1 MFALKAI
8 SILSSHALILEI
20 WRCQN
25 LWDLFRDSLIT
36 TDTML
41 SVVMLYAL
49 IFTIKPTGE
58 PTMNPYT
65 IIESFELHEG
75 QLENWK
81 ELSKSID
88 TDIAKAE
95 GFISR
100 DSGIDPDSR
109 VYCIVK
115 WESKTHQETFMK
127 NLMSQEG
134 SDEMMKHF
142 GSIANMETEIRQEID
157 IF

>member
-1 MFALKAI
+1 
-8 SILSSHALILEI
+8 
-20 WRCQN
+20 
-25 LWDLFRDSLIT
+25 
-36 TDTML
+36 ML

-49 IFTIKPTGE
+49 IFTIKLTGE

>member
-1 MFALKAI
+1 
-8 SILSSHALILEI
+8 
-20 WRCQN
+20 
-25 LWDLFRDSLIT
+25 
-36 TDTML
+36 ML

-49 IFTIKPTGE
+49 TSTIKPIGE
-58 PTMNPYT
+58 LQMNPYT

-81 ELSKSID
+81 ELSKTID
-88 TDIAKAE
+88 TDIAKSE

-100 DSGIDPDSR
+100 DSGIDADSR

-115 WESKTHQETFMK
+115 WEGKAHQEAFMEK
-127 NLMSQEG
+127 FMSQEG
-134 SDEMMKHF
+134 ADEMMKHF

>member
-1 MFALKAI
+1 
-8 SILSSHALILEI
+8 
-20 WRCQN
+20 
-25 LWDLFRDSLIT
+25 
-36 TDTML
+36 ML

-49 IFTIKPTGE
+49 IFTIKQTGE
-58 PTMNPYT
+58 STLNPYT
-65 IIESFELHEG
+65 IIESFELHDG

-81 ELSKSID
+81 ELSKIID
-88 TDIAKAE
+88 TDIGKAE

-100 DSGIDPDSR
+100 DSGIDSDSR

-115 WESKTHQETFMK
+115 WESKAHQEAFMK
-127 NLMSQEG
+127 NFTSQEG
-134 SDEMMKHF
+134 ADEMMKHF

>member
-1 MFALKAI
+1 
-8 SILSSHALILEI
+8 
-20 WRCQN
+20 
-25 LWDLFRDSLIT
+25 
-36 TDTML
+36 
-41 SVVMLYAL
+41 
-49 IFTIKPTGE
+49 
-58 PTMNPYT
+58 MNPFT
-65 IIESFELHEG
+65 IIESFELHSG

-81 ELSKSID
+81 ELSKIID

-100 DSGIDPDSR
+100 DSGIDADNR

-115 WESKTHQETFMK
+115 WESKAHQELFMK
-127 NLMSQEG
+127 NFMSQEG
-134 SDEMMKHF
+134 ADEMMSHF